1 MSDWSRDPV
10 RLERVVRKAI
20 EQRFESRDLLPLVER
35 LAHLSA
41 PGSPAWALA
50 HCKLAELLL
59 ETNPWRAASLA
70 RVVARCLPQDDVSRG
85 LLGLALTVL
94 GHYRSAAAAYQEA
107 LELVPENPWYAHNLG
122 HLLDVMLEQPQS
134 ALYWLQRAYRLE
146 PHPEIAASLAQVLGR
161 IGRAK
166 DGLRVLRRGLR
177 GEPGSQEHQEL
188 EAWLVERA
196 HHVPGQGRPGP

>member
-1 MSDWSRDPV
+1 MSDWSRDPA

-35 LAHLSA
+35 LAHLST

-70 RVVARCLPQDDVSRG
+70 RTVARCLPEDDVSRG

-94 GHYRSAAAAYQEA
+94 GHYRSAATAYREA

-122 HLLDVMLEQPQS
+122 HLLDAVLDQPQS
-134 ALYWLQRAYRLE
+134 ALYWLQRAHRLE
-146 PHPEIAASLAQVLGR
+146 PHAEIAASLAQVLGR

-177 GEPGSQEHQEL
+177 GEPGTQEHQEL
-188 EAWLVERA
+188 EAWLIEQAHRA
-196 HHVPGQGRPGP
+196 PGQGRPGP